1 MTPIDLASAQLSSL
15 FQKYKQA
22 EEEDAMYRN
31 RSNHR
36 SMIEK
41 MLQHKNVQEIVPK
54 EDKQEKK
61 EKKDAQFWRKKN
73 IFKFYQFV
81 RETQKIE
88 TITLSSFK
96 FYKKIGEGAFG
107 EVYLVKKGI

>member
-1 MTPIDLASAQLSSL
+1 MTAIDLASSQLSNL

-22 EEEDAMYRN
+22 QEDAMYRN

-61 EKKDAQFWRKKN
+61 EKKDVQFWRKKN

-81 RETQKIE
+81 RETQKI
-88 TITLSSFK
+88 
-96 FYKKIGEGAFG
+96 
-107 EVYLVKKGI
+107 